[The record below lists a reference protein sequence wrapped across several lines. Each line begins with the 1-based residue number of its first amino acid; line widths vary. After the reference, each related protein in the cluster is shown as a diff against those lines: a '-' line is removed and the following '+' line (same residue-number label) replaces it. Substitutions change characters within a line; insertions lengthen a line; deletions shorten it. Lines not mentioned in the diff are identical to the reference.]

1 MKTEDSCKLEMNGQL
16 DAEGLSS
23 LRLLYAP
30 LIGEEAVSLY
40 QLLAVLAV
48 SRRPITNHRLIVQ
61 LANMSIER
69 FEQQRQILER
79 HLLLKTFLDPKTNQ
93 YLYHILPVKSGNAF
107 LRHEVFGR
115 LYLRRMGKD
124 AYEFAKLYFAE
135 EHTDTKSYVELTAS
149 FSPDDPQ
156 WLQSSS
162 DAFIRLRPSA
172 TQRAH
177 PADGFDYERF
187 LQGFERRFPPQLQTK
202 EHLELIG
209 ELAQA
214 HGIDALEMRK
224 LVNQCINPRTK
235 EFNVELLKKKA
246 RAKGRI
252 IDDVPKDPYQASPV
266 QFFRQLQPGI
276 PISAADSR
284 LIESLLVDYH
294 LPKEVVNVLI
304 EHVLARTD
312 QSFPRS
318 YVEKVA
324 SSWARLGID
333 TLEKA
338 KAQAEKE
345 RSDKAYVPRQKTL
358 PKWYGEVEDAD
369 VPEVD
374 DQTIEQL
381 QQRLGRQTE

>member
-1 MKTEDSCKLEMNGQL
+1 MNGQL
-16 DAEGLSS
+16 DGEGLSS

-124 AYEFAKLYFAE
+124 TYEFAKLYFAE

-276 PISAADSR
+276 PISAAAC
-284 LIESLLVDYH
+284 SLQWPDHGFAEDPFWGYH
-294 LPKEVVNVLI
+294 FFWKYFHRAAPRFWQMQPGSLRELFFLFGYCTNKGFSHKQP
-304 EHVLARTD
+304 
-312 QSFPRS
+312 FPRQLPD
-318 YVEKVA
+318 E
-324 SSWARLGID
+324 
-333 TLEKA
+333 
-338 KAQAEKE
+338 AEDRE
-345 RSDKAYVPRQKTL
+345 DSGCGLWDLQNHVQRNAEDKAVQ
-358 PKWYGEVEDAD
+358 DA
-369 VPEVD
+369 EGH
-374 DQTIEQL
+374 
-381 QQRLGRQTE
+381 R

>member
-16 DAEGLSS
+16 DGEGLSS

-149 FSPDDPQ
+149 FSPDDPH
-156 WLQSSS
+156 SSGG
-162 DAFIRLRPSA
+162 RL
-172 TQRAH
+172 
-177 PADGFDYERF
+177 
-187 LQGFERRFPPQLQTK
+187 
-202 EHLELIG
+202 
-209 ELAQA
+209 
-214 HGIDALEMRK
+214 
-224 LVNQCINPRTK
+224 
-235 EFNVELLKKKA
+235 
-246 RAKGRI
+246 
-252 IDDVPKDPYQASPV
+252 
-266 QFFRQLQPGI
+266 
-276 PISAADSR
+276 
-284 LIESLLVDYH
+284 
-294 LPKEVVNVLI
+294 
-304 EHVLARTD
+304 
-312 QSFPRS
+312 
-318 YVEKVA
+318 
-324 SSWARLGID
+324 
-333 TLEKA
+333 
-338 KAQAEKE
+338 
-345 RSDKAYVPRQKTL
+345 
-358 PKWYGEVEDAD
+358 
-369 VPEVD
+369 
-374 DQTIEQL
+374 
-381 QQRLGRQTE
+381 